1 MGSEAHQVLGTPSQK
16 LILSFKCIVQHNLFW
31 DGLIFLEIYLLL
43 VSQYWNEV
51 NFMVN
56 KGCEEY
62 SFWVL
67 MLILKETSNY
77 DRGCKVH
84 SSIPLLPCPKFMNS
98 ETCIDPVN
106 PKMYIWIF
114 HIISCQLK
122 IVIQP
127 GEFGVKSNHN
137 FYLTFFFFLI
147 TQLILKFVDIVRKNF
162 YLVNFGRES
171 VK

>member
-16 LILSFKCIVQHNLFW
+16 LILSFRCIVQHNLFW
-31 DGLIFLEIYLLL
+31 DGLIFLEIYLML

-84 SSIPLLPCPKFMNS
+84 SSIPLLPCPKFMNI

-122 IVIQP
+122 LWFSLENLVLNQTII
-127 GEFGVKSNHN
+127 SIWR
-137 FYLTFFFFLI
+137 LSFFSSL
-147 TQLILKFVDIVRKNF
+147 N
-162 YLVNFGRES
+162 
-171 VK
+171 

>member
-16 LILSFKCIVQHNLFW
+16 LILSSRYIVQHNLFW
-31 DGLIFLEIYLLL
+31 DGLIFLEIYLML

-56 KGCEEY
+56 KGCEKC

-122 IVIQP
+122 LWFSLENLVLNQTII
-127 GEFGVKSNHN
+127 SIWR
-137 FYLTFFFFLI
+137 LSFFSLP
-147 TQLILKFVDIVRKNF
+147 N
-162 YLVNFGRES
+162 
-171 VK
+171 

>member
-1 MGSEAHQVLGTPSQK
+1 MLGTPSQK
-16 LILSFKCIVQHNLFW
+16 LIFSFRCIVQHNLFW
-31 DGLIFLEIYLLL
+31 DGLIFLEIYLTL

-56 KGCEEY
+56 KGCEEC

-67 MLILKETSNY
+67 MLIFRETSNY

-84 SSIPLLPCPKFMNS
+84 SSIPLLPYPKFMNS

-106 PKMYIWIF
+106 PKMHIWIF
-114 HIISCQLK
+114 YIISCQLK

-137 FYLTFFFFLI
+137 FYLMSFFFLI

-162 YLVNFGRES
+162 YLVNLGRES
-171 VK
+171 VR

>member
-1 MGSEAHQVLGTPSQK
+1 
-16 LILSFKCIVQHNLFW
+16 
-31 DGLIFLEIYLLL
+31 
-43 VSQYWNEV
+43 
-51 NFMVN
+51 MVN

-106 PKMYIWIF
+106 PKMYI
-114 HIISCQLK
+114 
-122 IVIQP
+122 
-127 GEFGVKSNHN
+127 
-137 FYLTFFFFLI
+137 
-147 TQLILKFVDIVRKNF
+147 
-162 YLVNFGRES
+162 
-171 VK
+171 

>member
-16 LILSFKCIVQHNLFW
+16 LILSFRYIVQHNLFW
-31 DGLIFLEIYLLL
+31 DGLIFLEIYLML

-56 KGCEEY
+56 KGCEKY

-122 IVIQP
+122 LWFSLENLVLNQTII
-127 GEFGVKSNHN
+127 FIWRLS
-137 FYLTFFFFLI
+137 FFSLP
-147 TQLILKFVDIVRKNF
+147 N
-162 YLVNFGRES
+162 
-171 VK
+171 